1 MAPVK
6 TNGRGSSGVKL
17 FCPDTWV
24 ATATISATLR
34 QIVIVLM
41 LPPKQVSQISKNL
54 FLKQSLTGRFIC
66 FANGIDVLDDKMVWY
81 MDDAHGAAF
90 RKPSVSD
97 GIIKCCHS

>member
-1 MAPVK
+1 MSRNRHDQRHAP
-6 TNGRGSSGVKL
+6 TNRNCSH
-17 FCPDTWV
+17 
-24 ATATISATLR
+24 A
-34 QIVIVLM
+34 
-41 LPPKQVSQISKNL
+41 PPKQVSQISKNL